1 MFWVYDLI
9 EEKFFS
15 KGGNEVSS
23 EVWREWA
30 AKPACLPRL
39 FCHLPFL
46 RNNFLLLLL
55 VLHHFV
61 FHFKFSTTYPH
72 TLVPTWRVQVLP
84 PFLCLQ
90 DIPWSLVWAPA
101 VASDMSAQ
109 GLGYWL
115 QWQVGLCAVIIAG
128 PSILALKY
136 VRNSKQEPLNSVD
149 LWSTCWKSVDPIWL
163 LFYRAFAFLCMAKM
177 LYDFLALFP
186 VFTLVFYTQ

>member
-1 MFWVYDLI
+1 MPTKTFNI
-9 EEKFFS
+9 
-15 KGGNEVSS
+15 
-23 EVWREWA
+23 
-30 AKPACLPRL
+30 
-39 FCHLPFL
+39 CHLPFL
-46 RNNFLLLLL
+46 LNNFLLLLL
-55 VLHHFV
+55 VLHHSV
-61 FHFKFSTTYPH
+61 FHFNYLSSHSRPHVLGGFWFSLH
-72 TLVPTWRVQVLP
+72 FCASKI
-84 PFLCLQ
+84 FLGLLSELLQ
-90 DIPWSLVWAPA
+90 LLQP
-101 VASDMSAQ
+101 SDMSAQ